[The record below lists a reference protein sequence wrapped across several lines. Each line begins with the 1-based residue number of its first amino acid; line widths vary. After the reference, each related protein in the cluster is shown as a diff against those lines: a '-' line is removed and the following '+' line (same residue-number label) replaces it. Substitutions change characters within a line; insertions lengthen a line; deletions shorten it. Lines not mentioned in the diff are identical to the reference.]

1 MISARKR
8 LGDPEGQY
16 ITHETKVNTYRW
28 EISHSKDC
36 LSGWAEVVINY
47 GGLSPVTLPYPAW
60 EDLCRE
66 AESSNNADIYCYW
79 YVSGFLDMQEGRDFD
94 AGNIPAYQHGASVA
108 YQLGEMHTSSNAAM
122 GDSYDYE
129 EIHGY

>member
-1 MISARKR
+1 MGLHSHKKSPIRDESLRFLDNSR
-8 LGDPEGQY
+8 VTRP
-16 ITHETKVNTYRW
+16 T
-28 EISHSKDC
+28 ISH
-36 LSGWAEVVINY
+36 WACVVISY
-47 GGLSPVTLPYPAW
+47 GSQPSITLPYPAW

-79 YVSGFLDMQEGRDFD
+79 YVSGFLDIQEGRDFD
-94 AGNIPAYQHGASVA
+94 AGTIPAYQHGASVA

-129 EIHGY
+129 ETRGY